1 MILTERGAI
10 VNTFFPIAKNFFKG
24 RICGAGTGPHDGRRR
39 MKREKGADGRTG
51 KLTQLPLADSQEEP
65 AAAYCRYCRG
75 EIYEGEEY
83 YCVDGGAICGD
94 CLDALARDCFRLYRV
109 NGGT

>member
-10 VNTFFPIAKNFFKG
+10 VNTFFRTSKNIFKREALRG
-24 RICGAGTGPHDGRRR
+24 PTPALCTRGTEPEGRR
-39 MKREKGADGRTG
+39 DGYTG
-51 KLTQLPLADSQEEP
+51 RSNRSPLVDSQEEP
-65 AAAYCRYCRG
+65 AAAYCCYCRG

-83 YCVDGGAICGD
+83 YCVDGQAVCTD
-94 CLDALARDCFRLYRV
+94 CLDALARDQFRLCRV

>member
-1 MILTERGAI
+1 MILTEKGAI
-10 VNTFFPIAKNFFKG
+10 VNTFFPIVKNIFKG
-24 RICGAGTGPHDGRRR
+24 EDLRGRRRSHDGRRR
-39 MKREKGADGRTG
+39 MKRERGADGRTR
-51 KLTQLPLADSQEEP
+51 KQTRLPLADSQEEP

-83 YCVDGGAICGD
+83 YCVDGGAICEN